1 MYDGEILQNEVIL
14 DVINGTYENNE
25 EINMSFDNET
35 LSDRNIEDWYNWGF
49 GY

>member
-1 MYDGEILQNEVIL
+1 MYNGEILQNEVTL
-14 DVINGTYENNE
+14 DIINGTYENNE

-35 LSDRNIEDWYNWGF
+35 LSSKSIDDWYNWGF